1 MKRWSIV
8 FKALGNVNR
17 LKIVKLLAG
26 GERRSVTEIAG
37 VLGISQKA
45 TSKHLIQLQRLD
57 VLDSAGKDGHVFYFL
72 NRTGMPK
79 DFRRIL
85 GLL

>member
-17 LKIVKLLAG
+17 LRIIKLLAS
-26 GERRSVTEIAG
+26 GERRSVTDLAG
-37 VLGISQKA
+37 ALGISQKA

-57 VLDSAGKDGHVFYFL
+57 VLDSAGKEGHVFYVL
-72 NRTGMPK
+72 NRDGMPK
-79 DFRRIL
+79 DFRRVIS
-85 GLL
+85 LL